1 MVGQPF
7 EADRSPT
14 LARQRSVSRQ
24 RFAPGVYRVGT
35 LGREDA
41 ALRES
46 QTPGAAP
53 AGHDARRMG
62 QSESACVGEGNAI
75 PQ

>member
-1 MVGQPF
+1 VEPHGEWVGEAF
-7 EADRSPT
+7 EPDRGPT
-14 LARQRSVSRQ
+14 LASQQSVSRQ

-41 ALRES
+41 TLREP

-53 AGHDARRMG
+53 AD
-62 QSESACVGEGNAI
+62 GNA
-75 PQ
+75 